1 MPHALDTHR
10 VEETR
15 TLTQAD
21 FDRFA
26 RLSGDHN
33 PIHVDPAFAA
43 QTRFGATVSHG
54 MLLFTVLRGLL
65 QRHYPSA
72 RLDLQDVKF
81 PAPAYADESLTLV
94 LETQGPARDGELRL
108 MTNVRKADGRLCLEG
123 HCRLTLDSEK
133 PQ

>member
-1 MPHALDTHR
+1 MPHALNSAR
-10 VEETR
+10 VEEAR
-15 TLTQAD
+15 TLTQVD
-21 FDRFA
+21 FDCFA

-54 MLLFTVLRGLL
+54 MLLFTILRGLV
-65 QRHYPSA
+65 QRHYPQA

-81 PAPAYADESLTLV
+81 PAPAYADEPLTLV
-94 LETQGPARDGELRL
+94 LTPHGPARDGELRL
-108 MTNVRKADGRLCLEG
+108 TTEVIKADGRHCLEG
-123 HCRLTLDSEK
+123 HCRLGLDAEK